1 MECSTKNPLDIENIL
16 KALDN
21 ETNESI
27 LNLTTKK
34 INEMNLKILKELHL
48 TKKDTLELFG
58 KLKGYK
64 YVDEMND
71 MKPGTFLRW
80 IPINNNNNDNNDN
93 NDIHLTRGAVFC
105 ELKVTDDG
113 LKIVLKNFGFTNKHF
128 SISMDDNLVFQKLS
142 NQERIL
148 LSALDH
154 LS

>member
-80 IPINNNNNDNNDN
+80 IPINNNNNDNND
-93 NDIHLTRGAVFC
+93 IHLTRGAVFC

>member
-21 ETNESI
+21 ETNDSI

-34 INEMNLKILKELHL
+34 INEMNLKILKELNL
-48 TKKDTLELFG
+48 SKKDTSELFG

-80 IPINNNNNDNNDN
+80 IPINNNDNN
-93 NDIHLTRGAVFC
+93 IHLTRGAVFC

-113 LKIVLKNFGFTNKHF
+113 IKIVLKNTKPSCVEFAEGFFHP
-128 SISMDDNLVFQKLS
+128 
-142 NQERIL
+142 
-148 LSALDH
+148 
-154 LS
+154 

>member
-34 INEMNLKILKELHL
+34 INEMNLKILKELNL
-48 TKKDTLELFG
+48 SKKDTLELFG

-80 IPINNNNNDNNDN
+80 IPINNNDNN
-93 NDIHLTRGAVFC
+93 IHLTHGAIFC